1 MRSERSWLRLGGV
14 ANPPDTAM
22 LREISAAAD
31 RERTGALDVH
41 WDGAHATL
49 FFSFGHPSHAV
60 FETVDGRALVGEPAL
75 DAIVTE
81 LPADFRVAPWRRAMV
96 TDATLHCTA
105 EDLMGMFQRRNA
117 VDSNESAPEQPAP
130 PDQSAEAP
138 PAETAVTAADVAAV
152 PGDQPT
158 TPPAPNAQPP
168 FGLTD
173 FPVLPLATTLWSDA
187 AANVRNLE
195 AAVPRLPDSVI
206 VLSDAGCQGVVLI
219 AAGELA
225 DAVWVSPH
233 GGRLGAD
240 AAHAV
245 MSSEEGTLT
254 AYTFDDPRIAGALPM
269 LWRARRTGLG
279 VPGHWLHID
288 ELVAEVR
295 TSSRSCCLV
304 VASADPGVALFVSGE
319 LVAVYT
325 AAHRWPATSMASLRS
340 LLHDGDAVV
349 TVVDG
354 LAAQAGVT
362 TVLPDTSDADAGAVV
377 APPAGVEPAPEAE
390 VDAADDGA
398 TEPVAD
404 ALAEAAPEAVVD
416 TLAETA
422 PEAVADAPTEAAP
435 EAVADTPAETAP
447 EAAMDAPA
455 EAAAPD
461 EAIAAED
468 DAVQVA
474 EAAADTTAAAE
485 IAPTFDTEVPADAL
499 EPAPAEA
506 ATEAPQEARATL
518 SWRHRRGRG
527 RRGRKPDEAVVEPA
541 EAVADPVEAAPAPV
555 EAEPV
560 APAHAEAP
568 PVAVAPPAEPPVPA
582 VEEEHR
588 FAPALFAIE
597 EPARDASLD
606 TIGPVAEDFGGMA
619 AVEAREQTEF
629 VPARLDI
636 DVDALRSELS
646 GIAAVWLGEE
656 DAVPVARA
664 IAAAR
669 PGVDDF
675 VSTIKAIAAM
685 EIPGHESAVLRAM
698 AREMHFRASEVLCG
712 V

>member
-1 MRSERSWLRLGGV
+1 MRSERSWLRLVGV

-31 RERTGALDVH
+31 RERTGALDVD

-60 FETVDGRALVGEPAL
+60 FEAVDGRALVGEPAL

-81 LPADFRVAPWRRAMV
+81 LPADFQVAPWRRAMV

-105 EDLMGMFQRRNA
+105 EDLMGLFQRRNA
-117 VDSNESAPEQPAP
+117 VDSNETAPEQPAP
-130 PDQSAEAP
+130 PDQSTEAP
-138 PAETAVTAADVAAV
+138 PAGTAVTAADAAAV
-152 PGDQPT
+152 PSDQPT
-158 TPPAPNAQPP
+158 TPPAPSAQPP
-168 FGLTD
+168 FGLSD

-187 AANVRNLE
+187 AASVRNLE
-195 AAVPRLPDSVI
+195 AAVPRLPNSVI
-206 VLSDAGCQGVVLI
+206 VLSDAGCQGVVFI
-219 AAGELA
+219 AAGAVA

-233 GGRLGAD
+233 DGRLGAE

-254 AYTFDDPRIAGALPM
+254 AYTFDDPRIAAALPM
-269 LWRARRTGLG
+269 LWRAPRTGLG

-340 LLHDGDAVV
+340 LLHDGGAVV

-354 LAAQAGVT
+354 LAAQA
-362 TVLPDTSDADAGAVV
+362 DVV
-377 APPAGVEPAPEAE
+377 AASAGMGPAPEGE
-390 VDAADDGA
+390 VDAADDCA
-398 TEPVAD
+398 TEPVAEALAETAPEAVVD
-404 ALAEAAPEAVVD
+404 APAEAAPEAVVD
-416 TLAETA
+416 TPA
-422 PEAVADAPTEAAP
+422 EAAQ

-447 EAAMDAPA
+447 EAAMDTPA

-461 EAIAAED
+461 AAIAAED

-474 EAAADTTAAAE
+474 EAAADITAAAE
-485 IAPTFDTEVPADAL
+485 IAPTFDTEVPVDAL

-506 ATEAPQEARATL
+506 ATEAPQEARTTL

-527 RRGRKPDEAVVEPA
+527 RRGRKPDEAVAEPA
-541 EAVADPVEAAPAPV
+541 EAVADPVEAAPALV

-560 APAHAEAP
+560 APAYVEAP
-568 PVAVAPPAEPPVPA
+568 AFAVAPPAEPPVPA

-588 FAPALFAIE
+588 FAPAVFAIE
-597 EPARDASLD
+597 EPAREASLD
-606 TIGPVAEDFGGMA
+606 TTAPVAPVAEDFGGMA

-664 IAAAR
+664 LAAAR